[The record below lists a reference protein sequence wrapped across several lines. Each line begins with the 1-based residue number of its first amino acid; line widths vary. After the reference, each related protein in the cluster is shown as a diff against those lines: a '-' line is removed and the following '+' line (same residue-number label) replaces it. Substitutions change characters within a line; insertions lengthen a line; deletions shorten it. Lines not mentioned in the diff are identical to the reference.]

1 MERGFF
7 IMQPFKFFIAFM
19 LFLFILPILISQI
32 SSDHS
37 QESSSKE
44 PITKPVAFANELT
57 QLNTIS
63 LSSKTPRILYYFSH
77 PEEAYKPILA
87 EKLGVATNSASHK
100 ETNIT
105 SLTPAFTQYFT
116 FNQIQADSLQVN
128 VAGELQKLGLKYS
141 ASYATTRPH
150 IQERL
155 KNQTYDLII
164 DFHRDS
170 AKKSVTSVSNENIS
184 YARIAFVIGTKNKNY
199 EQNLVY
205 AQALHEQLNAMVPNI
220 SRGIMKK
227 GEPGSNGIYNQ
238 DLAPNMILIELGG
251 VENTEEELTRT
262 ISILSTAI
270 AKMFS
275 SEQL

>member
-7 IMQPFKFFIAFM
+7 IMQPIKFFIAFM

-32 SSDHS
+32 SSDYS
-37 QESSSKE
+37 QDSSSKE
-44 PITKPVAFANELT
+44 PIIKPVAFANEMT

-63 LSSKTPRILYYFSH
+63 LSSKSPRILYYFAH
-77 PEEAYKPILA
+77 PEEAFKPITN
-87 EKLGVATNSASHK
+87 EKLGVVTTSHK

-105 SLTPAFTQYFT
+105 SLTPTFTQYFT

-128 VAGELQKLGLKYS
+128 VPGELQKLGLKYS
-141 ASYATTRPH
+141 DSYATIRPH

-164 DFHRDS
+164 DFHRDA
-170 AKKSVTSVSNENIS
+170 AKKSVTTVSHEEMNF
-184 YARIAFVIGTKNKNY
+184 ARVAFVVGTKHKNY
-199 EQNLVY
+199 DQNLVY
-205 AQALHEQLNAMVPNI
+205 AQALHEQMNAIIPNI

-227 GEPGSNGIYNQ
+227 GQVGSNGIYNQ
-238 DLAPNMILIELGG
+238 DLAPNIILIELGG
-251 VENTEEELTRT
+251 IDNTEEEIERT
-262 ISILSTAI
+262 IAVISNAI